1 MKVTWSEPTIGKQE
15 LNSVVNSFEASWLTM
30 GPKVKKFEELF
41 SSYLDVNHAV
51 AVNNGTTAL
60 DLVLKAVG
68 VKENDEVIVPA
79 MTYIATATAVLYQ
92 RAVPVFV
99 DIEKETFNLNPEKIE
114 KAISSKTKAI
124 LFIDYGGNPAYI
136 DEIVEVGRKKG
147 ILVIQDA
154 AQSLGGKYK
163 NCNLGSQT
171 LISTMSFHMAKIM
184 TTVEGGMVLT
194 HDDGLAEKI
203 RIIRNQGEDPKRKY
217 HHIMLGTNGRM
228 TDMQA
233 AIGIEQFKKL
243 ENNVRRRQGIAEKY
257 DNYFDEIADI
267 KVMKDHPELNCVNA
281 YFFYPV
287 LIPQRDRVASLL
299 RERGIDTR
307 IAYPMA
313 VYKQDMFVN
322 SENPCKFQECPVT
335 EEFTS
340 KVINLPIFPDMKE
353 EEIDYVATNL
363 IDILR
368 SKRD

>member
-1 MKVTWSEPTIGKQE
+1 MKVTWSEPTIREQE

-30 GPKVKKFEELF
+30 GPKVKRFEELF
-41 SSYLDVNHAV
+41 SDFLNVKHSLAI
-51 AVNNGTTAL
+51 NNGTAAL
-60 DLVLKAVG
+60 DLALKAVG
-68 VKENDEVIVPA
+68 VKAGDEVIVPA
-79 MTYIATATAVLYQ
+79 MTYIATASAVLYQ

-99 DIEKETFNLNPEKIE
+99 DIERETFNLNPEKIE
-114 KAISSKTKAI
+114 KAISHKTKAI

-136 DEIVEVGRKKG
+136 KEIIEIGEKKG
-147 ILVIQDA
+147 IVVIQDA

-163 NCNLGSQT
+163 GDNLGSQT
-171 LISTMSFHMAKIM
+171 LISTMSFHMAKVM

-203 RIIRNQGEDPKRKY
+203 RIMRNQGEDPRRKY
-217 HHIMLGTNGRM
+217 HHIMLGTNARM

-243 ENNVRRRQGIAEKY
+243 ESNVRRRHGIAEKY
-257 DNYFDEIADI
+257 DNYFNEMADI
-267 KVMKDHPELNCVNA
+267 KVMKNHPELNCVNA

-307 IAYPMA
+307 IAYPMV

-322 SENPCKFQECPVT
+322 AGSPCKFQECPVA

-340 KVINLPIFPDMKE
+340 KVLNLPIFPDMKE
-353 EEIDYVATNL
+353 EEINYVASTL
-363 IDILR
+363 IDILDTV
-368 SKRD
+368 RD